1 MNQCQ
6 DPKTYPLGIQKSQ
19 KYDGKLSPAERL
31 NGKRYADSWL
41 KNLLLSASMNGTSGY
56 Q

>member
-19 KYDGKLSPAERL
+19 KSMLQKAFAGELVLSEVE
-31 NGKRYADSWL
+31 K
-41 KNLLLSASMNGTSGY
+41 
-56 Q
+56 